1 MFYILIISGIIF
13 IILGITFNKKNLKVN
28 KVEGKDLYLSEIYNE
43 DIESL
48 RETINRKNINAG
60 NKGGSKEDEVELLEL
75 RLEKLE
81 KMLFKQM
88 LEKETSK
95 PIVVEDKEELEVS
108 LEEKDASEKYKLIK
122 KYEAQDKS
130 LDEIAGLLE
139 MNKGEVI
146 LLKNLYKNS

>member
-13 IILGITFNKKNLKVN
+13 IILGVTFNKKNLKVN
-28 KVEGKDLYLSEIYNE
+28 KGQKQDLYLSEIYNE
-43 DIESL
+43 DMESL
-48 RETINRKNINAG
+48 RESISKKNINTRDKNA
-60 NKGGSKEDEVELLEL
+60 SKEDEVELLEL